1 MHEVDMTRALLLA
14 MEGWR
19 QSHAPQVPRVGTVHL
34 QVGSFTCVEPD
45 QLVFTWQVAI
55 CNSWLEGAELA
66 IEPVALL
73 GRCLR
78 CSATYA
84 PEPERGYR
92 SPCCEHPMEEI
103 VQGRELRI
111 SSVDYHLLQ
120 PGTATAPIGAV
131 SRSAPVAPPPLPSSA
146 RRP

>member
-19 QSHAPQVPRVGTVHL
+19 QSHKPQVPLVDTVHL
-34 QVGSFTCVEPD
+34 QVGAFTCVEPD
-45 QLVFTWQVAI
+45 QLVFTWQAAI
-55 CNSWLEGAELA
+55 QNSWLEGAELA

-73 GRCLR
+73 GRCLC
-78 CSATYA
+78 CSATYT

>member
-19 QSHAPQVPRVGTVHL
+19 QSHKPQVPLVDTVHL
-34 QVGSFTCVEPD
+34 QVGAFTCVEPD
-45 QLVFTWQVAI
+45 QLVFTWQAAI
-55 CNSWLEGAELA
+55 QNSWLEGAELA

-73 GRCLR
+73 GRCLC
-78 CSATYA
+78 CSATYT

-92 SPCCEHPMEEI
+92 SPCCEHPMEEV

-111 SSVDYHLLQ
+111 RSVDYQLLQ
-120 PGTATAPIGAV
+120 PDTATAFLPL
-131 SRSAPVAPPPLPSSA
+131 SAP
-146 RRP
+146 RP

>member
-55 CNSWLEGAELA
+55 SNSWLEGAELA

-103 VQGRELRI
+103 VRGRELRI

>member
-19 QSHAPQVPRVGTVHL
+19 QSHSPQVPRVGTVHL
-34 QVGSFTCVEPD
+34 QVGAFTCVEPD
-45 QLVFTWQVAI
+45 QLVFTWQAAI

-111 SSVDYHLLQ
+111 SSVDYHLPQ
-120 PGTATAPIGAV
+120 PGTATASLGPVGHPPPVTTAPFPA
-131 SRSAPVAPPPLPSSA
+131 SAP
-146 RRP
+146 RP